1 MTAISSIIAILTI
14 GIGLAMDVENAR
26 QLDAP
31 LAAEFSNEAFQA
43 SWLLKLEGF

>member
-1 MTAISSIIAILTI
+1 MTIIRSIIAILTI
-14 GIGLAMDVENAR
+14 RTGLAMDVESAR

-43 SWLLKLEGF
+43 SWLLKLD